1 MALQRLPHRTT
12 EAARRPPPTRPAL
25 SSAPCSRALYVCKL
39 IPRGGSPGR
48 ERREH
53 DQTVT
58 VTMPVAMA
66 VAVAPQPFLPTA
78 RPALLTRS
86 PPRGKQRTRRL
97 GAPPPP
103 SHAPRSSPLQRPP
116 SGHQAS
122 GTPSHAPTPCL
133 RSLLAH
139 LGHPE
144 AASQGAPTSSVNPWG
159 LGEFRFLESSGS

>member
-12 EAARRPPPTRPAL
+12 EAARRPPPTRQAR

-58 VTMPVAMA
+58 VTMTVAMA

-103 SHAPRSSPLQRPP
+103 SHAPPSSPLQRPP
-116 SGHQAS
+116 ATRPPAPPAMHPLHAFV
-122 GTPSHAPTPCL
+122 PSWHTWATL
-133 RSLLAH
+133 RPH
-139 LGHPE
+139 LRGRP
-144 AASQGAPTSSVNPWG
+144 PP
-159 LGEFRFLESSGS
+159 L